1 FQQLITEHE
10 SLIAAQVEMPTV
22 KEKRFADYPFA
33 IKSLGA
39 WGGDFILACG
49 DENTPKYF
57 KDKGF
62 DVVLSYAELIK

>member
-1 FQQLITEHE
+1 
-10 SLIAAQVEMPTV
+10 MPTV

-39 WGGDFILACG
+39 WGGDFIFGLSG

-57 KDKGF
+57 KEKGY
-62 DVVLSYAELIK
+62 DTVLSYAELIK

>member
-1 FQQLITEHE
+1 MID
-10 SLIAAQVEMPTV
+10 MPTV
-22 KEKRFADYPFA
+22 KEKHFPDYPFA

-49 DENTPKYF
+49 DESTPQYF

-62 DVVLSYAELIK
+62 KTVLSYNDLIK

>member
-1 FQQLITEHE
+1 
-10 SLIAAQVEMPTV
+10 MPTV

-62 DVVLSYAELIK
+62 DTVLSYAELIK